1 MLLEWGMEL
10 MWCEVK
16 WLILIKQV
24 KVCVSRI
31 RDCKYGVIILAT
43 DSAEEVK
50 EWFEKEDVF

>member
-1 MLLEWGMEL
+1 LEWGMEL